1 MGAAVDVPSILLLLL
16 GLALALPLPGRLF
29 DNRADLDQWEPSGS
43 HDRRQPDAGEPYS
56 WERW

>member
-1 MGAAVDVPSILLLLL
+1 VGAELDVPSVLLLLL

-29 DNRADLDQWEPSGS
+29 DNRDQIDNDTLSREIVCRNDGAPN
-43 HDRRQPDAGEPYS
+43 PYS